1 MTVIGNGLGGI
12 GATLP
17 VDAAAAKAAA
27 GAQQAAVSSP
37 PTRASEPLNLSGTAV
52 AARAL
57 AQSPPV
63 DAGKVAALRA
73 AIASGS
79 YAIDPAKIAE
89 KMVALDLPAPR
100 GD

>member
-17 VDAAAAKAAA
+17 VDAAAVKAR
-27 GAQQAAVSSP
+27 QAAVSAA

-63 DAGKVAALRA
+63 DAGKVAALRT

-79 YAIDPAKIAE
+79 YAIDPGKIAE